1 VKAATVSEQT
11 VLPIG
16 CIANN
21 YSPNPMVVRHGRG
34 PEGASCKTCRHLVP
48 TSHNTNRTYWKCDRR
63 GMTHGQDTDHRLKW
77 DACRLYEV
85 EAA

>member
-1 VKAATVSEQT
+1 MKAATVSEQT

-21 YSPNPMVVRHGRG
+21 YSPNPMVVRHGPG